1 MNREEDFYNYNY
13 AQVSLEEALSLNKYL
28 NDNKTKWTAKELL
41 ERTKFCQAWN
51 SSVCVA
57 EVAAKTNT
65 SSPKVKRLAKEYQ
78 ADGFK
83 LIKFDPN
90 AKYERQTYMPT
101 PEEIRKACEKIRA
114 TWSPAV
120 ERYKR
125 RCDWRKKPVEFSEM
139 NPSLNRKLP
148 STKGNE

>member
-1 MNREEDFYNYNY
+1 MTFKIDAENWNY
-13 AQVSLEEALSLNKYL
+13 AQVSLEEALELNTYL
-28 NDNKTKWTAKELL
+28 NQNKAKWTAKELL
-41 ERTKFCQAWN
+41 ERTKFCQSWN

-65 SSPKVKRLAKEYQ
+65 SSPVVKRLAKQYQ
-78 ADGFK
+78 AEGFK

-90 AKYERQTYMPT
+90 AKYERQTYIPT
-101 PEEIRKACEKIRA
+101 PKQIREACEKIQA

-125 RCDWRKKPVEFSEM
+125 RSDWKEKPVRFPEM
-139 NPSLNRKLP
+139 NPKLNRKLP
-148 STKGNE
+148 SSQGNE

>member
-1 MNREEDFYNYNY
+1 MTFKSDDENFNYK
-13 AQVSLEEALSLNKYL
+13 QVSLEEALELNKYL
-28 NDNKTKWTAKELL
+28 NNNKTKWTSKELL

-65 SSPKVKRLAKEYQ
+65 SSPKVKRLAKQYQ
-78 ADGFK
+78 AEGFN
-83 LIKFDPN
+83 LIKFDPS
-90 AKYERQTYMPT
+90 AKYERQTYIPT
-101 PEEIRKACEKIRA
+101 PEQIRKACEKIKA

-125 RCDWRKKPVEFSEM
+125 RCDWREKPVDFPEM
-139 NPSLNRKLP
+139 NPTLNRKLP
-148 STKGNE
+148 SSQGNE